1 MKKILALLLAVV
13 MVLGMV
19 ACASKTEA
27 PAETTTTEPAATET
41 TEETKTEEPAK
52 EEETATEEQP
62 TEEGVIKKVAL
73 VTDVGTIDDESFN
86 QATWQG
92 VKAYCEANGIEY
104 TYYQPTEDSTDA
116 RCISIDQ
123 AIKEGANVV
132 VMPGY
137 LFGGSIVREQ
147 EKYPE
152 VYFIAVDVGAGDLTE
167 DYATYYDPAKNVV
180 CATFAEEQ
188 AGYLA
193 GYAVVMDGYTKLG
206 FLGGMAVPAV
216 IRYGYGFVQG
226 ADAAAQ
232 ELGQNIEINYFYGGQ
247 FYGDANITSR
257 MEGWYANGT
266 QIVFAC
272 GGGIYT
278 SAVEA
283 ALKNNGYV
291 VGVDV
296 DQNYIGANGVEKDG
310 YAYNPFITSAM
321 KGLSESVSTALGDIE
336 AGEWSNIAATNGNF
350 GLEDGDYVG
359 LPTADDSWNFKTFT
373 KDEYETLKTKIASG
387 ELVVDNSSDDATKPT
402 VSEFTKV
409 NYIQ

>member
-13 MVLGMV
+13 MVLGLV
-19 ACASKTEA
+19 ACASQEA
-27 PAETTTTEPAATET
+27 PAAQTKTEETTAAETT
-41 TEETKTEEPAK
+41 TEETKTEQTAA
-52 EEETATEEQP
+52 EETATEEQP
-62 TEEGVIKKVAL
+62 TEAEGVIKKVAL

-116 RCISIDQ
+116 RCISVDQ

-137 LFGGSIVREQ
+137 LFGATIVREQ
-147 EKYPE
+147 EQYPD

-167 DYATYYDPAKNVV
+167 DYATYYDPAANVV

-216 IRYGYGFVQG
+216 IRYGYGWLQG
-226 ADAAAQ
+226 ARDAAK
-232 ELGQNIEINYFYGGQ
+232 ELGVEVECNYTYGGQ
-247 FYGDANITSR
+247 FFGDANITAK
-257 MEGWYANGT
+257 MEGWYAGGT
-266 QIVFAC
+266 EIVFAC

-283 ALKNNGYV
+283 ANIHGAKV

-296 DQNYIGANGVEKDG
+296 DQSYIDACIV
-310 YAYNPFITSAM
+310 TSAM
-321 KGLSESVSTALGDIE
+321 KGLQNVTETILGALE
-336 AGEWSNIAATNGNF
+336 AGEWDGTYGGQFITYS
-350 GLEDGDYVG
+350 LSSGDYVG
-359 LPTADDSWNFKTFT
+359 IPTAEGSWRFNSFT
-373 KDEYETLKTKIASG
+373 MDQYTAVHDKLMSG
-387 ELVVDNSSDDATKPT
+387 EIVVDNNSDNVNPEIEGIT
-402 VSEFTKV
+402 V
-409 NYIQ
+409 NYVD

>member
-19 ACASKTEA
+19 ACASKTET

-41 TEETKTEEPAK
+41 TEETKTEEPAAEEK
-52 EEETATEEQP
+52 TEEPAEETGA
-62 TEEGVIKKVAL
+62 VIQKVAL

-137 LFGGSIVREQ
+137 LFGASIVREQ

-216 IRYGYGFVQG
+216 IRYGYGWLQG
-226 ADAAAQ
+226 ARDAAK
-232 ELGQNIEINYFYGGQ
+232 ELGVEVECNYTYGGQ
-247 FYGDANITSR
+247 FFGDANITAK
-257 MEGWYANGT
+257 MEGWYAGGT
-266 QIVFAC
+266 EIVFAC

-283 ALKNNGYV
+283 ANIHGAKV

-296 DQNYIGANGVEKDG
+296 DQSYIDACIV
-310 YAYNPFITSAM
+310 TSAM
-321 KGLSESVSTALGDIE
+321 KGLQNVTETILGALE
-336 AGEWSNIAATNGNF
+336 AGEWDATYGGKF
-350 GLEDGDYVG
+350 ITYSLSEGDYVG
-359 LPTADDSWNFKTFT
+359 IPTAESSWRFNNFTM
-373 KDEYETLKTKIASG
+373 EQYEAVHAKLMSG
-387 ELVVDNSSDDATKPT
+387 EIVVDNNSDNVNPEIEGIT
-402 VSEFTKV
+402 V
-409 NYIQ
+409 NYVD

>member
-13 MVLGMV
+13 MVLGLV
-19 ACASKTEA
+19 ACASQEAPAAQTKTEETTA
-27 PAETTTTEPAATET
+27 AETTTG
-41 TEETKTEEPAK
+41 ETKTEQTAA
-52 EEETATEEQP
+52 EETATEEQP
-62 TEEGVIKKVAL
+62 TEAEGVIKKVAL

-116 RCISIDQ
+116 RCISVDQ

-137 LFGGSIVREQ
+137 LFGATIVREQ
-147 EKYPE
+147 EQYPD

-167 DYATYYDPAKNVV
+167 DYATYYDPAANVV

-216 IRYGYGFVQG
+216 IRYGYGWLQG
-226 ADAAAQ
+226 ARDAAK
-232 ELGQNIEINYFYGGQ
+232 ELGVEVECNYTYGGQ
-247 FYGDANITSR
+247 FFGDANITAK
-257 MEGWYANGT
+257 MEGWYAGGT
-266 QIVFAC
+266 EIVFAC

-283 ALKNNGYV
+283 ANIHGAKV

-296 DQNYIGANGVEKDG
+296 DQSYIDACIV
-310 YAYNPFITSAM
+310 TSAM
-321 KGLSESVSTALGDIE
+321 KGLQNVTETILGALE
-336 AGEWSNIAATNGNF
+336 AGEWDGTYGGQFITYS
-350 GLEDGDYVG
+350 LSSGDYVG
-359 LPTADDSWNFKTFT
+359 IPTAEGSWRFNNFTM
-373 KDEYETLKTKIASG
+373 EQYETVHAKLMSG
-387 ELVVDNSSDDATKPT
+387 EIVVDNNSDNVNPEIEGIT
-402 VSEFTKV
+402 V
-409 NYIQ
+409 NYVD

>member
-13 MVLGMV
+13 MVLGLV
-19 ACASKTEA
+19 ACASNAEK
-27 PAETTTTEPAATET
+27 PAEAATTETTET
-41 TEETKTEEPAK
+41 AATEETKTEEPA
-52 EEETATEEQP
+52 EETAAPAEEAAAP
-62 TEEGVIKKVAL
+62 AEEAAAATITKVAL

-132 VMPGY
+132 VLPGY
-137 LFGGSIVREQ
+137 LFGASIVREQ
-147 EKYPE
+147 EKYSD

-167 DYATYYDPAKNVV
+167 DYTTYYEPAANVV

-216 IRYGYGFVQG
+216 IRYGYGFLQG
-226 ADAAAQ
+226 ARDAAA
-232 ELGQNIEINYFYGGQ
+232 ELGVEVECNYTYGGQ
-247 FYGDANITSR
+247 FYGDATITAK
-257 MEGWYANGT
+257 MEGWYAGGT
-266 QIVFAC
+266 EIVFAC

-283 ALKNNGYV
+283 ANLHGAKV

-296 DQNYIGANGVEKDG
+296 DQSYIDACIV
-310 YAYNPFITSAM
+310 TSAM
-321 KGLSESVSTALGDIE
+321 KGLQNVTETILGALNN
-336 AGEWSNIAATNGNF
+336 GEWSNYGGQFLTYSLSG
-350 GLEDGDYVG
+350 GDYVG
-359 LPTADDSWNFKTFT
+359 IPTAESSWRFNSFT
-373 KDEYETLKTKIASG
+373 LEQYEAVHAKLMSG
-387 ELVVDNSSDDATKPT
+387 EIVVDNNSDNVNPAIEGIT
-402 VSEFTKV
+402 V
-409 NYIQ
+409 NYVD

>member
-19 ACASKTEA
+19 ACASKTET

-41 TEETKTEEPAK
+41 TEETKTEEPAA
-52 EEETATEEQP
+52 EETTEEP
-62 TEEGVIKKVAL
+62 AEETGAVIQKVAL

-104 TYYQPTEDSTDA
+104 TYYQPTEDSTEA

-137 LFGGSIVREQ
+137 LFGASIVREQ
-147 EKYPE
+147 EKYPD

-167 DYATYYDPAKNVV
+167 DYATYYDPAANVV

-216 IRYGYGFVQG
+216 IRYGYGWLQG
-226 ADAAAQ
+226 ARDAAK
-232 ELGQNIEINYFYGGQ
+232 ELGVEVECNYTYGGQ
-247 FYGDANITSR
+247 FFGDASITAK
-257 MEGWYANGT
+257 MEGWYAGGT
-266 QIVFAC
+266 EIVFAC

-283 ALKNNGYV
+283 ANIHGAKV

-296 DQNYIGANGVEKDG
+296 DQSYIDACIV
-310 YAYNPFITSAM
+310 TSAM
-321 KGLSESVSTALGDIE
+321 KGLQNVTETILGALE
-336 AGEWSNIAATNGNF
+336 AGEWDATYGGKF
-350 GLEDGDYVG
+350 ITYSLAEGDYVG
-359 LPTADDSWNFKTFT
+359 IPTAEGSWRFNKFT
-373 KDEYETLKTKIASG
+373 MEQYEAVHAKLMSG
-387 ELVVDNSSDDATKPT
+387 EIVVDNNSDNVNPEIEGIT
-402 VSEFTKV
+402 V
-409 NYIQ
+409 NYVD

>member
-1 MKKILALLLAVV
+1 
-13 MVLGMV
+13 
-19 ACASKTEA
+19 
-27 PAETTTTEPAATET
+27 
-41 TEETKTEEPAK
+41 
-52 EEETATEEQP
+52 
-62 TEEGVIKKVAL
+62 
-73 VTDVGTIDDESFN
+73 
-86 QATWQG
+86 
-92 VKAYCEANGIEY
+92 
-104 TYYQPTEDSTDA
+104 
-116 RCISIDQ
+116 
-123 AIKEGANVV
+123 
-132 VMPGY
+132 
-137 LFGGSIVREQ
+137 
-147 EKYPE
+147 
-152 VYFIAVDVGAGDLTE
+152 
-167 DYATYYDPAKNVV
+167 
-180 CATFAEEQ
+180 
-188 AGYLA
+188 
-193 GYAVVMDGYTKLG
+193 
-206 FLGGMAVPAV
+206 MAVPAV
-216 IRYGYGFVQG
+216 IRYGYGYVQG
-226 ADAAAQ
+226 ADAAAK
-232 ELGQNIEINYFYGGQ
+232 ELGTNIDINYFYGGQ

-296 DQNYIGANGVEKDG
+296 DQNYIGANSVEKDG

-373 KDEYETLKTKIASG
+373 KDEYETLKSKIASG

>member
-19 ACASKTEA
+19 ACASKTET

-41 TEETKTEEPAK
+41 TEETKTEEPAA
-52 EEETATEEQP
+52 EETTEEP
-62 TEEGVIKKVAL
+62 AEETGAVIQKVAL

-104 TYYQPTEDSTDA
+104 TYYQPTEDSTEA

-137 LFGGSIVREQ
+137 LFGASIVREQ
-147 EKYPE
+147 EKYPD

-167 DYATYYDPAKNVV
+167 DYATYYDPAANVV

-216 IRYGYGFVQG
+216 IRYGYGWLQG
-226 ADAAAQ
+226 ARDAAK
-232 ELGQNIEINYFYGGQ
+232 ELGVEVECNYTYGGQ
-247 FYGDANITSR
+247 FFGDASITAK
-257 MEGWYANGT
+257 MEGWYAGGT
-266 QIVFAC
+266 EIVFAC

-283 ALKNNGYV
+283 ANIHGAKV

-296 DQNYIGANGVEKDG
+296 DQSYIDACIV
-310 YAYNPFITSAM
+310 TSAM
-321 KGLSESVSTALGDIE
+321 KGLQNVTETILADLE
-336 AGEWSNIAATNGNF
+336 AGKWESTYGGKFITYSLA
-350 GLEDGDYVG
+350 EGDYVG
-359 LPTADDSWNFKTFT
+359 IPTAEGSWRFNKFT
-373 KDEYETLKTKIASG
+373 MEQYEAVHAKLMSG
-387 ELVVDNSSDDATKPT
+387 EIVVDNNSDNVNPEIEGIT
-402 VSEFTKV
+402 V
-409 NYIQ
+409 NYVD

>member
-13 MVLGMV
+13 MVLGLV
-19 ACASKTEA
+19 ACASKDT
-27 PAETTTTEPAATET
+27 PAEETKTEETTAAETT
-41 TEETKTEEPAK
+41 TEETKTEEPAAEEKK
-52 EEETATEEQP
+52 EEPATE
-62 TEEGVIKKVAL
+62 TGAVIQKVAL

-92 VKAYCEANGIEY
+92 VKAYCEANGIDY

-116 RCISIDQ
+116 RCISVDQ

-137 LFGGSIVREQ
+137 LFGATIVREQ
-147 EKYPE
+147 EQYPD

-167 DYATYYDPAKNVV
+167 DYATYYDPAANVV

-216 IRYGYGFVQG
+216 IRYGYGWLQG
-226 ADAAAQ
+226 ARDAAK
-232 ELGQNIEINYFYGGQ
+232 ELGVEVECNYTYAGQ
-247 FYGDANITSR
+247 FNPDASITAK
-257 MEGWYANGT
+257 MEGWYTNGT
-266 QIVFAC
+266 EIVFAC
-272 GGGIYT
+272 GGGIYA

-283 ALKNNGYV
+283 ANIHGAKV

-296 DQNYIGANGVEKDG
+296 DQGYIDACIV
-310 YAYNPFITSAM
+310 TSAM
-321 KGLSESVSTALGDIE
+321 KGLQNVTETILGALE
-336 AGEWSNIAATNGNF
+336 AGEWDTTYGGKFLTYSLA
-350 GLEDGDYVG
+350 EGDYVG
-359 LPTADDSWNFKTFT
+359 IPTAEASWRFNNFTM
-373 KDEYETLKTKIASG
+373 EQYEAVHAKLMSG
-387 ELVVDNSSDDATKPT
+387 EIVVDNNSDNVNPAVEGIT
-402 VSEFTKV
+402 V
-409 NYIQ
+409 NYVD

>member
-13 MVLGMV
+13 MVLGLV
-19 ACASKTEA
+19 ACASQEA
-27 PAETTTTEPAATET
+27 PAAQTKTEETTAAETT
-41 TEETKTEEPAK
+41 TEETKTEQTAA
-52 EEETATEEQP
+52 EETATEEQP
-62 TEEGVIKKVAL
+62 TEAEGVIKKVAL

-167 DYATYYDPAKNVV
+167 DYATYYDPAANVV

-216 IRYGYGFVQG
+216 IRYGYGWLQG
-226 ADAAAQ
+226 ARDAAK
-232 ELGQNIEINYFYGGQ
+232 ELGVEVECNYTYGGQ
-247 FYGDANITSR
+247 FFGDANITAK
-257 MEGWYANGT
+257 MEGWYAGGT
-266 QIVFAC
+266 EIVFAC

-283 ALKNNGYV
+283 ANIHGAKV

-296 DQNYIGANGVEKDG
+296 DQSYIDACIV
-310 YAYNPFITSAM
+310 TSAM
-321 KGLSESVSTALGDIE
+321 KGLQNVTETILGALE
-336 AGEWSNIAATNGNF
+336 AGEWDGTYGGQFITYS
-350 GLEDGDYVG
+350 LSSGDYVG
-359 LPTADDSWNFKTFT
+359 IPTAEGSWRFNSFT
-373 KDEYETLKTKIASG
+373 MDQYTAVHDKLMSG
-387 ELVVDNSSDDATKPT
+387 EIVVDNNSDNVNPEIEGIT
-402 VSEFTKV
+402 V
-409 NYIQ
+409 NYVD

>member
-27 PAETTTTEPAATET
+27 PAETTTTEPAAETT

-62 TEEGVIKKVAL
+62 AEEGVIKKVAL

-216 IRYGYGFVQG
+216 VRYGYGFVQG
-226 ADAAAQ
+226 ADAAAT
-232 ELGQNIEINYFYGGQ
+232 ELGADVSVNYVYGNQ
-247 FYGDANITSR
+247 FSGDADITAY
-257 MEGWYANGT
+257 MDTWYANGT
-266 QIVFAC
+266 EVVFAC
-272 GGGIYT
+272 GGGIYI
-278 SAVEA
+278 SAAEA
-283 ALKNNGYV
+283 AAKVGGKV
-291 VGVDV
+291 IGVDV
-296 DQNYIGANGVEKDG
+296 DQAAIID
-310 YAYNPFITSAM
+310 AYGEGMTVTSAM
-321 KGLSESVSTALGDIE
+321 KGLAPTVKAILGELILNDNWAEYAGKINTLGLVSGTDVEANYVQIPYESTQ
-336 AGEWSNIAATNGNF
+336 WS
-350 GLEDGDYVG
+350 D
-359 LPTADDSWNFKTFT
+359 TFT
-373 KDEYETLKTKIASG
+373 KDDYAALVAAMFDGTITVSNNTET
-387 ELVVDNSSDDATKPT
+387 EPT
-402 VSEFTKV
+402 VQTITVDYQGNIK
-409 NYIQ
+409 

>member
-13 MVLGMV
+13 MVLGLV
-19 ACASKTEA
+19 ACASKDTPA
-27 PAETTTTEPAATET
+27 AETTTDEPAATET
-41 TEETKTEEPAK
+41 KTEETTTEEPAA
-52 EEETATEEQP
+52 EETTEEP
-62 TEEGVIKKVAL
+62 AAETGAVIAKVAL

-147 EKYPE
+147 EKYPD

-167 DYATYYDPAKNVV
+167 DYATYYDPAANVV

-216 IRYGYGFVQG
+216 IRYGYGWLQG
-226 ADAAAQ
+226 ARDAAK
-232 ELGQNIEINYFYGGQ
+232 ELGVEVECNYTYGGQ
-247 FYGDANITSR
+247 FFGDANITAK
-257 MEGWYANGT
+257 MEGWYAGGT
-266 QIVFAC
+266 EIVFAC

-283 ALKNNGYV
+283 ANIHGAKV

-296 DQNYIGANGVEKDG
+296 DQSYIDPCIV
-310 YAYNPFITSAM
+310 TSAM
-321 KGLSESVSTALGDIE
+321 KGLQNVTETILGAL
-336 AGEWSNIAATNGNF
+336 ANGEWDGTYGGKFITYS
-350 GLEDGDYVG
+350 LSEGDYVG
-359 LPTADDSWNFKTFT
+359 IPTAESSWRFNSFT
-373 KDEYETLKTKIASG
+373 MDQYTAVHDKLMSG
-387 ELVVDNSSDDATKPT
+387 EIVVDNNSDNVNPEIEGIA
-402 VSEFTKV
+402 V
-409 NYIQ
+409 NYVD